1 MRVKQRV
8 HEFHER
14 LLSVNACVFESIA
27 CCDAFAW
34 DTFWYLSS
42 LSSRILGL
50 VMIIFY
56 TTVEYVNCLH
66 ARFALFG
73 LLVVA
78 ALIMSLLYMNSLF
91 AMRFC
96 IVLM

>member
-1 MRVKQRV
+1 MRVKQEV

-56 TTVEYVNCLH
+56 TT
-66 ARFALFG
+66 G
-73 LLVVA
+73 S
-78 ALIMSLLYMNSLF
+78 M
-91 AMRFC
+91 
-96 IVLM
+96 